1 MASSGRVSYSQ
12 RLTVTARC
20 RMDLSKFPHD
30 SQVGRAPHQ
39 AQVCPLQISSF
50 GHDTSQVAITSPRQP
65 QVTYKWADPAASLD
79 DIELSQYHF
88 IKWQHG
94 SEDLLLR

>member
-1 MASSGRVSYSQ
+1 M
-12 RLTVTARC
+12 
-20 RMDLSKFPHD
+20 
-30 SQVGRAPHQ
+30 
-39 AQVCPLQISSF
+39 QVCPLQISSF
-50 GHDTSQVAITSPRQP
+50 GHDTSQVALTTTQQP

-88 IKWQHG
+88 IKWHHG